1 MASVEEWNAAQAWEK
16 NWWLNA
22 RQMHT
27 QEISKG
33 DAVAKF
39 LQIGDVSDK
48 SVIDIGCGPFS
59 LLQRHPA
66 RYACALDPIDYQD
79 LEAAYDERGINRLK
93 ITGEDLT
100 DHYGHFDEAWIYN
113 CLQHVIDPSVILRN
127 AIAAAD
133 CVRLF
138 EWINMP
144 PCQGHPHMLTLP
156 MLCRPFEEAK
166 WKRDLLMNAVA
177 DFGGLNGQFCVGIW
191 RRPA

>member
-1 MASVEEWNAAQAWEK
+1 MSIAEEWKDAQAWEK
-16 NWWLNA
+16 NWWLNNP
-22 RQMHT
+22 QMHPY
-27 QEISKG
+27 EIAKG

-39 LQIGDVSDK
+39 LQIGDVSNK

-66 RYACALDPIDYQD
+66 RVAFALDPIDYQD
-79 LEAAYDERGINRLK
+79 LEEAYHRLN
-93 ITGEDLT
+93 IVRLIIPGEELT

-113 CLQHVIDPSVILRN
+113 CLQHVVDPTLILRN
-127 AIAAAD
+127 AIAVSD

-156 MLCRPFEEAK
+156 MLCRPFEEAG
-166 WKRDLLMNAVA
+166 WKRDLLINAVA
-177 DFGGLNGQFCVGIW
+177 DFGGLNGPFCVGIW

>member
-1 MASVEEWNAAQAWEK
+1 MAIVDEWQAAQAWEK
-16 NWWLNA
+16 NWWLNNP
-22 RQMHT
+22 QMHAY
-27 QEISKG
+27 EITKG

-59 LLQRHPA
+59 LLQRHKVRA
-66 RYACALDPIDYQD
+66 GVALDPLDYQH
-79 LEAAYDERGINRLK
+79 LEAAYAAAGISRLRIK
-93 ITGEDLT
+93 GEDLT
-100 DHYGHFDEAWIYN
+100 EHYGHFDEAWIYN
-113 CLQHVIDPSVILRN
+113 CLQHVVGPGLILRN
-127 AIAAAD
+127 AIDVAD

-156 MLCRPFEEAK
+156 MLCRPFEEAG
-166 WKRDLLMNAVA
+166 WKRDLLVNAVA
-177 DFGGLNGQFCVGIW
+177 DFNGLNGPFCVGIW